1 MIKIKAIICFLLIL
15 SFIICGCNSTN
26 SKDYIQLYDGNIYCS
41 LTDYYVDTDTQ
52 IGRLIEP
59 VYTNDEE
66 IIFVSKVM
74 NYENGEYD
82 FYKLCFLNTKT
93 YQMREIDVK
102 EYLLCSNYP
111 DITFSENMKI
121 LEPGAI
127 DYQDDILYFTAE
139 VNKNQAMLFIVNTV
153 TGDFTHSESVK
164 FFGSKI
170 VEVSEDGKYVY
181 VTVPKEQDIDLKEGN
196 VYNILAFDTEQL
208 EFNVYKE
215 GAQDLQFSPDY
226 KYMAYVESEI
236 ITKTNEKGAYFDSG
250 TQKLVVK
257 DMVSD
262 EIVYEL
268 NPIPQSSKIYRFS
281 ADSKGILCFET
292 QFRSV
297 ITGSQGRYV
306 GIYIDL
312 TKGTKKK
319 LFTGKWGEELGEVII
334 IGNSN

>member
-1 MIKIKAIICFLLIL
+1 MKKFIKMFLIFSISVILLGCNRSNAKEYIKI
-15 SFIICGCNSTN
+15 
-26 SKDYIQLYDGNIYCS
+26 YDGKIYCS
-41 LTDYYVDTDTQ
+41 SLDSYVAIDAKMGVQ
-52 IGRLIEP
+52 IKP
-59 VYTNDEE
+59 VFTNNGKKV
-66 IIFVSKVM
+66 IMVSKSM
-74 NYENGEYD
+74 DSATGEYK
-82 FYKLCFLNTKT
+82 FFKICFINTET
-93 YQMREIDVK
+93 YEVHEIDIK
-102 EYLLCSNYP
+102 EYLLCSKYS

-121 LEPGAI
+121 LEPDAI